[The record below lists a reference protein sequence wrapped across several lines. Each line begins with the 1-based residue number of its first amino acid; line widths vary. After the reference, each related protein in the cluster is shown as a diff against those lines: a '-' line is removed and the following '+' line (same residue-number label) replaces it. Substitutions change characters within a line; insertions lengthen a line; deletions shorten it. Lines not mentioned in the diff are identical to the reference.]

1 MPARPHGGGRAH
13 VYLLRGLMNIFSL
26 GMDDLAAK
34 IRSHGIDATVYNYTD
49 AHALVA
55 EITAKYKAGK
65 HGPIILIGHSL
76 GANAVMLMGQEFGK
90 RGVPVALIV
99 PFDGTE
105 SYSASSNV
113 ARVVNMTQ
121 HHHMSRG
128 SGFHGSLSNVDVS
141 NDPSIGHITID
152 KSARLH
158 AEVIRYV
165 LQAAGGGARRPPS

>member
-1 MPARPHGGGRAH
+1 GGIKMTGARGFAVGAALAAATWLVSAVACGPAAAQDRQATVAPAATATPAAEAAPGKPAPARPHRGGRAH

-34 IRSHGIDATVYNYTD
+34 IRSRGIDATVYNYTD
-49 AHALVA
+49 SHALVA

-99 PFDGTE
+99 PF
-105 SYSASSNV
+105 
-113 ARVVNMTQ
+113 
-121 HHHMSRG
+121 
-128 SGFHGSLSNVDVS
+128 
-141 NDPSIGHITID
+141 
-152 KSARLH
+152 
-158 AEVIRYV
+158 
-165 LQAAGGGARRPPS
+165 